1 MSAMETMRV
10 PGPWTVADR
19 DALPDDGKRHEL
31 IDGVLYVNAAP
42 RPAHQGIV
50 LQLATLLLAEA
61 PTHLKVHVAPLDVV
75 LADDTVVEPDVLVAP
90 AVAFNDLHLPGPPLL
105 AVEVLSPSTRRV
117 DLLIKKERYE
127 RAGIASYWVI
137 DTDTLE
143 LTVHELTQGGRGQG
157 DQGRGDY
164 VEVARVGAD
173 DTWTATRPFAV
184 TITPRDLR
192 Y

>member
-1 MSAMETMRV
+1 MSVMETLRV

-19 DALPDDGKRHEL
+19 NALPDDGKRYEV
-31 IDGVLYVNAAP
+31 IDGVLFVNAAP

-50 LQLATLLLAEA
+50 LQLATRLLAAA
-61 PTHLKVHVAPLDVV
+61 PPQLKVHVAPLDVV

-90 AVAFNDLHLPGPPLL
+90 TDAFGELNLPSPPLL

-117 DLLIKKERYE
+117 DLDVKRERYE
-127 RAGIASYWVI
+127 HAGVVSYWVV
-137 DTDTLE
+137 DTGTLD
-143 LTVHELTQGGRGQG
+143 LTVFELRDGR
-157 DQGRGDY
+157 Y
-164 VEVARVGAD
+164 VVAAEVGPD
-173 DTWTATRPFAV
+173 ESWTAALPFPV